1 MNDHHAPGWQA
12 DWLNAWLAAVGVT
25 RLLSNARLSWSD
37 EAVPHAIF
45 HFEHSDFEAALLDAL
60 PTLEQLEQLTI
71 ARLHPLAELEFPRKV
86 TRLEFADRAA
96 LARTQHDGSLDSSVT
111 DLVEITATE
120 YSHGP
125 FDPPMQKGITVY
137 ERLLDMHRVLLTD
150 PIQMIAGSLIGNPIR
165 VQKNGLGFDFRR
177 FATGIQ
183 AKADVW
189 VDPVIE
195 FLCFYGLQLFPVRGS
210 LANKTTR
217 QRRWVSAPSHTN
229 AFTWPVW
236 KQPLDVWAIDAL
248 LDQVWPDSNAD
259 LRSIL
264 RVHGMY
270 GTLARVPK
278 SQSDANRGYASERLW

>member
-1 MNDHHAPGWQA
+1 MNVHQAVGWQA

-37 EAVPHAIF
+37 DAVPHAMF
-45 HFEHSDFEAALLDAL
+45 YCDHDDFEAALLDAL
-60 PTLEQLEQLTI
+60 PTLEQLEQLPI
-71 ARLHPLAELEFPRKV
+71 ARRHPLAMLEFPRKV
-86 TRLEFADRAA
+86 TRLELKDRAE
-96 LARTQHDGSLDSSVT
+96 LARSQRDGSLESSVT
-111 DLVEITATE
+111 DLVEVAAGE
-120 YSHGP
+120 CSHGP
-125 FDPPMQKGITVY
+125 FDPPMQKGITGY
-137 ERLLDMHRVLLTD
+137 ERLLEMRRELPNDSTE
-150 PIQMIAGSLIGNPIR
+150 MITATLSGKPVR

-210 LANKTTR
+210 LTSKTTR
-217 QRRWVSAPSHTN
+217 QRRWVSASSDSN

-236 KQPLDVWAIDAL
+236 EQPLDVWAIDAL
-248 LDQVWPDSNAD
+248 LDQVWPDCQAD
-259 LRSIL
+259 LRCTL
-264 RVHGMY
+264 GVHGMY

-278 SQSDANRGYASERLW
+278 GQSDANRGYASERLW